1 MKKKGYL
8 LLLLLAL
15 LAVLLFFQIYGDS
28 SREQYQ
34 ADKVGT
40 GELKAELAFGI
51 YTQEEWET
59 YFKTFRKD
67 YLTGDMLLQLLE
79 KLGVDS
85 YIEIPASSKRHAVS
99 REEWNGI
106 YAQILDLLDMEGE
119 VKTDTVL
126 VLGTMEAA
134 EKNVII
140 TNLGDFYTALPVSY
154 FKDWNAY
161 RIYTMDEQCLGIS
174 GATSEETTVSNAYL
188 KQQEEETVTFLFGG
202 AEYQKETKGLEA
214 ELEAGVCDLIFA
226 DGSISTIR
234 MKQDVIEGELL
245 SYDDAAI
252 EIENYG
258 KLKHEGKIPVYRTY
272 GEVVEKSISDIVLG
286 NMKVTYVTGEDKI
299 CAILIVQPAAIK
311 NIRVLLLGDGGSKY
325 RSDIYLKCSTD
336 AVLQCGERTE
346 TAASGTLLHVKD
358 YLPQD
363 GVSTFILKPVT
374 EDGMVTV
381 CSQNGEAVSNGY
393 FGSMEVRG
401 NAEGYTL
408 VNQLP
413 FETYLSAVVP
423 SEMPS
428 SYEPEAL
435 KVQAVCAR
443 SYAYMQL
450 LRADLAEYGAHID
463 DSTSYQ
469 VYNKS
474 AQTKQSLK
482 AVNETAGEVLTYQGN
497 TIEAY
502 YFSTSM
508 GYTDTAA
515 VWNTE
520 EDGGY
525 GYLKAV
531 CLNESEFEGDLSEE
545 SQFLSYIQKP
555 GSGYDST
562 VKYYR
567 WMAEADFRGK
577 TAEINGILK
586 ARRAVSEKN
595 IRYFETDGKTEK
607 SSPDGMGEVTELS
620 VAKRSASG
628 AILSLQIRY
637 QQGIAMV
644 KTEYNI
650 RKVLGCGVS
659 KITYAD
665 SSESGGNAMLPSAF
679 STVSALEDGT
689 YLLFGGGYGH
699 GLGMSQNGANGMAKA
714 GMDYKEILQY
724 FYNDI
729 KIEQME

>member
-1 MKKKGYL
+1 MRKKGYL

-15 LAVLLFFQIYGDS
+15 LAVLLFFKIYGDTAS
-28 SREQYQ
+28 GQYQ
-34 ADKVGT
+34 EDKVGI

-51 YTQEEWET
+51 YTQEEWT
-59 YFKTFRKD
+59 AYFNTFQKD
-67 YLTGDMLLQLLE
+67 YLTGEMLRQLLE
-79 KLGVDS
+79 KLGVAS
-85 YIEIPASSKRHAVS
+85 YIETPAFAKHHAVS
-99 REEWNGI
+99 RQEWAGI
-106 YAQILDLLDMEGE
+106 YAQILDLLDMERA
-119 VKTDTVL
+119 VKIDTVL
-126 VLGTMEAA
+126 VLGKMEAA

-140 TNLGDFYTALPVSY
+140 TNLGDFYTALPVTY
-154 FKDWNAY
+154 FDDWGAY
-161 RIYTMDEQCLGIS
+161 RIYTMEEECLGIS
-174 GATSEETTVSNAYL
+174 EVSAEETTVFNAYL
-188 KQQEEETVTFLFGG
+188 KQQDEETVTFLFGG

-214 ELEAGVCDLIFA
+214 KLEAGVCDLIFA
-226 DGSISTIR
+226 EGRISTIR

-252 EIENYG
+252 EIESYG
-258 KLKHEGKIPVYRTY
+258 KLKHEGKIPVYQTY
-272 GEVVEKSISDIVLG
+272 GEIAEKSISDIVLG
-286 NMKVTYVTGEDKI
+286 NMKVTYVTGEDQI

-311 NIRVLLLGDGGSKY
+311 NIRVLLLGDNGSKF
-325 RSDIYLKCSTD
+325 RSDIYLKCGTD
-336 AVLQCGERTE
+336 AAIQCGDRTE
-346 TAASGTLLHVKD
+346 TAAAGTLVHVKD
-358 YLPQD
+358 YLSQD
-363 GVSTFILKPVT
+363 AKSTLTLKPVT
-374 EDGMVTV
+374 EEGMIII
-381 CSQNGEAVSNGY
+381 CDENGEAKSNGY
-393 FGSMEVRG
+393 SGSVEVRG
-401 NAEGYTL
+401 NSEGYTL

-435 KVQAVCAR
+435 KAQAVCAR

-474 AQTKQSLK
+474 AQTENSLK
-482 AVNETAGEVLTYQGN
+482 AVKETAGEVLTYQGN

-515 VWNTE
+515 VWNV
-520 EDGGY
+520 EDDAGY

-531 CLNESEFEGDLSEE
+531 CLNESEYEGNLSEE

-555 GSGYDST
+555 GSGYDGT
-562 VKYYR
+562 VKYSR

-586 ARRAVSEKN
+586 ARRSVSEKN
-595 IRYFETDGKTEK
+595 IQYLETDGKTEK
-607 SSPDGMGEVTELS
+607 TSLDGMGEIKKLS
-620 VAKRSASG
+620 VEKRSGSG
-628 AILSLQIRY
+628 AILTLRIQY
-637 QQGIAMV
+637 EQGMAMV

-665 SSESGGNAMLPSAF
+665 HSEGGSTAMLPSAF
-679 STVSALEDGT
+679 CTVSALEDGT

-714 GMDYKEILQY
+714 GINYKEILQY

-729 KIEQME
+729 KIEQMK

>member
-1 MKKKGYL
+1 MRKKGYL

-15 LAVLLFFQIYGDS
+15 LAVLLFFKIYGDS
-28 SREQYQ
+28 ASGQYQ
-34 ADKVGT
+34 EDKVGI

-51 YTQEEWET
+51 YTQEEWSA
-59 YFKTFRKD
+59 YFNTFQKD
-67 YLTGDMLLQLLE
+67 YLTGEMLRQLLE
-79 KLGVDS
+79 KLGVAS
-85 YIEIPASSKRHAVS
+85 YIETPAFAKRHAVS
-99 REEWNGI
+99 RQEWDGI
-106 YAQILDLLDMEGE
+106 YAQILDLLDMERA
-119 VKTDTVL
+119 VKIDTVL
-126 VLGTMEAA
+126 VLGKMEAA

-140 TNLGDFYTALPVSY
+140 TNLGDFYTALPVTY
-154 FKDWNAY
+154 FDDWSAY
-161 RIYTMDEQCLGIS
+161 RIYTMEEECLGIS
-174 GATSEETTVSNAYL
+174 GVSAEETTVFNAYL
-188 KQQEEETVTFLFGG
+188 KQQDEETVTFLFGG

-214 ELEAGVCDLIFA
+214 KLEAGVCDLIFA
-226 DGSISTIR
+226 EGRISTIR

-252 EIENYG
+252 EIESYG
-258 KLKHEGKIPVYRTY
+258 KLKHEGKIPVYQTY
-272 GEVVEKSISDIVLG
+272 GEVAEKSISDIVLG
-286 NMKVTYVTGEDKI
+286 NMKVTYVTGEDQI

-311 NIRVLLLGDGGSKY
+311 NIRVLLLGDNGSKF
-325 RSDIYLKCSTD
+325 RSDIYLKCGTD
-336 AVLQCGERTE
+336 AALQCGDRTE
-346 TAASGTLLHVKD
+346 TAAAGTLVHVKD
-358 YLPQD
+358 YLSQD
-363 GVSTFILKPVT
+363 VKSTLTLKPVT
-374 EDGMVTV
+374 EEGMISI
-381 CSQNGEAVSNGY
+381 CDENGEAKSNGY

-401 NAEGYTL
+401 NSEGYTL

-435 KVQAVCAR
+435 KAQAVCAR

-474 AQTKQSLK
+474 AQTENSLK
-482 AVNETAGEVLTYQGN
+482 AVKETAGEVLTYQGN

-515 VWNTE
+515 VWNV
-520 EDGGY
+520 EDDAGY

-531 CLNESEFEGDLSEE
+531 CLNESEFEGNLSEE

-555 GSGYDST
+555 GSGYDGT
-562 VKYYR
+562 VKYSR

-586 ARRAVSEKN
+586 ARRSVSEKN
-595 IRYFETDGKTEK
+595 IQYLETDGKTEK
-607 SSPDGMGEVTELS
+607 TSLDGMGEIQKLS
-620 VAKRSASG
+620 VEKRSGSG
-628 AILSLQIRY
+628 AILTLRIQY
-637 QQGIAMV
+637 EQGMAMV

-665 SSESGGNAMLPSAF
+665 HSEGGSTAMLPSAF
-679 STVSALEDGT
+679 CTVSALEDGT

-714 GMDYKEILQY
+714 GMNYKEILQY

-729 KIEQME
+729 KIEQMK